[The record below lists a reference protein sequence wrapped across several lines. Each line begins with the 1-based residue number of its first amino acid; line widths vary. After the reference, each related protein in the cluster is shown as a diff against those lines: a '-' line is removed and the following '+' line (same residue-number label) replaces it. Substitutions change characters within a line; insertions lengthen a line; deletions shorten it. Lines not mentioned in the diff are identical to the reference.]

1 MQKHPRL
8 RKHSDRCLL
17 STILIKTQVSQL
29 QYTSDNKNTGDE
41 AAAEKFKECNR
52 AYEVLS
58 DETKRDIYNTQGIE
72 GVEQYER

>member
-17 STILIKTQVSQL
+17 STILTKTQVSEL
-29 QYTSDNKNTGDE
+29 QYTSDIMNTGDE

-72 GVEQYER
+72 GVE

>member
-1 MQKHPRL
+1 MSLKYHPDKNPG
-8 RKHSDRCLL
+8 KHSSSIVNSRAFCG
-17 STILIKTQVSQL
+17 I
-29 QYTSDNKNTGDE
+29 GDE

-58 DETKRDIYNTQGIE
+58 DETKRDIYNTQGEE

>member
-1 MQKHPRL
+1 M
-8 RKHSDRCLL
+8 SD
-17 STILIKTQVSQL
+17 K
-29 QYTSDNKNTGDE
+29 QYISDKLNTGDE

>member
-8 RKHSDRCLL
+8 KKHLDRCLS
-17 STILIKTQVSQL
+17 STILTRTQVSEL
-29 QYTSDNKNTGDE
+29 QYTSDIMNIGDE

-72 GVEQYER
+72 GVE

>member
-8 RKHSDRCLL
+8 KKRLDRCLL
-17 STILIKTQVSQL
+17 STILTKTQVSEI
-29 QYTSDNKNTGDE
+29 QYTSDNINTGDE

>member
-8 RKHSDRCLL
+8 RKHLDRCLL
-17 STILIKTQVSQL
+17 STILTRTQVSEI

>member
-1 MQKHPRL
+1 ML
-8 RKHSDRCLL
+8 TCS
-17 STILIKTQVSQL
+17 IYGI
-29 QYTSDNKNTGDE
+29 GDE

-58 DETKRDIYNTQGIE
+58 DETKRDIYNTQGEE

>member
-8 RKHSDRCLL
+8 KKHSDRCLL
-17 STILIKTQVSQL
+17 STILTKTQVSEL
-29 QYTSDNKNTGDE
+29 QYTSDNMNIGDE

-58 DETKRDIYNTQGIE
+58 DETKRDIYNTQGVE

>member
-1 MQKHPRL
+1 MMGF
-8 RKHSDRCLL
+8 
-17 STILIKTQVSQL
+17 ILACFATPSGAAGFLISSCKL
-29 QYTSDNKNTGDE
+29 

-58 DETKRDIYNTQGIE
+58 DETKRDIYNTQGEE